1 MTSRFVSLT
10 KLDSEKI
17 VQDKGLQN
25 TKRSTKVANE
35 LLASYESNDA
45 SLICILLHV

>member
-17 VQDKGLQN
+17 VEDEDSQN

-35 LLASYESNDA
+35 LLTNYAP
-45 SLICILLHV
+45 LICILLHI